1 MEKIKIMEVKNKQ
14 ARENFLKWYF
24 KSYSKSIIEDM
35 IEELVNE
42 ETSNW
47 SFEGL
52 LEIAQNIP
60 NNIANELKYSD
71 YLDDEMRADLEAQ
84 DYDVFG
90 EDKI

>member
-1 MEKIKIMEVKNKQ
+1 MEVKNKQ
-14 ARENFLKWYF
+14 ARKKFIKWYF
-24 KSYSKSIIEDM
+24 NLYSLSVLETM
-35 IEELVNE
+35 VEELINKG
-42 ETSNW
+42 TSNW

-52 LEIAQNIP
+52 LEIAQDIP

-90 EDKI
+90 EGKI